1 MAADLESGT
10 VEDAELE
17 TSGAADPD
25 PELTGP
31 APQRWRAR
39 TATEMIVSG
48 LVGLFVSF
56 KLSIEAWELAGDPGL
71 DLACDITSHI
81 SCTTVA
87 KTWQATLLGFPNAFL
102 GILFE
107 GIVLTISVAVVAG
120 IRFPRWYMRCVET
133 LYTVAL
139 LFALWL
145 FTQSYFVIHALCPWC
160 LLITLTTTLVWVGLT
175 RMNVRDHVLPGTV
188 RLRWFVA
195 SGNDWI
201 ITIAFLVVLA
211 AMVLVRYIV

>member
-1 MAADLESGT
+1 MHEEQSVAADLESSGT
-10 VEDAELE
+10 VEL
-17 TSGAADPD
+17 D
-25 PELTGP
+25 PELAGP

-71 DLACDITSHI
+71 DLACDINERI
-81 SCTTVA
+81 SCVTVA
-87 KTWQATLLGFPNAFL
+87 STWQATLLGFPNAFL

-107 GIVLTISVAVVAG
+107 GVVLAISVATVAG
-120 IRFPRWYMRCVET
+120 VRFPRWYMRCAEA

-145 FTQSYFVIHALCPWC
+145 FSQSYFVIHALCPWC
-160 LLITLTTTLVWVGLT
+160 LLITVTTTLVWAGLT
-175 RMNVRDHVLPGTV
+175 RLNIRDHVLPGSA
-188 RLRWFVA
+188 RLRWFIA

-201 ITIAFLVVLA
+201 ITIAFLLVLA
-211 AMVLVRYIV
+211 GMVLVRYVIV

>member
-1 MAADLESGT
+1 MTADLESGT
-10 VEDAELE
+10 VEL
-17 TSGAADPD
+17 DPD
-25 PELTGP
+25 LTGP

-48 LVGLFVSF
+48 LLGLFVSF

-71 DLACDITSHI
+71 ELACDINERI
-81 SCTTVA
+81 SCVTVA
-87 KTWQATLLGFPNAFL
+87 QTWQATLLGFPNAFL

-107 GIVLTISVAVVAG
+107 GIVLAISVATVAG
-120 IRFPRWYMRCVET
+120 VRFPRWYMRCAEA

-160 LLITLTTTLVWVGLT
+160 LLITVTTTLVWAGLT
-175 RMNVRDHVLPGTV
+175 RMNVRDHVLPSSA
-188 RLRWFVA
+188 RMRWFVA

-201 ITIAFLVVLA
+201 ITIAVLLVLA
-211 AMVLVRYIV
+211 GMVLVRYILV

>member
-1 MAADLESGT
+1 MHEESSVAVDLESGT
-10 VEDAELE
+10 VEL
-17 TSGAADPD
+17 D

-56 KLSIEAWELAGDPGL
+56 TLSIEAWQLAGDPGL
-71 DLACDITSHI
+71 DLACDINERI
-81 SCTTVA
+81 SCVTVA
-87 KTWQATLLGFPNAFL
+87 TTWQATLLGFPNAFL

-107 GIVLTISVAVVAG
+107 GIVLAISVATVAG
-120 IRFPRWYMRCVET
+120 VRFPRWYMRCAEA

-145 FTQSYFVIHALCPWC
+145 FSQSYFVIHALCPWC
-160 LLITLTTTLVWVGLT
+160 LLITLTTTLVWAGLT
-175 RMNVRDHVLPGTV
+175 RLNIRDHVLPSGA
-188 RLRWFVA
+188 RLRWFIA

-201 ITIAFLVVLA
+201 ITIAFLLVLA
-211 AMVLVRYIV
+211 GMVLVRYVIA

>member
-1 MAADLESGT
+1 MHEESSVTADLESGT
-10 VEDAELE
+10 VEL
-17 TSGAADPD
+17 DPD
-25 PELTGP
+25 LTGP

-48 LVGLFVSF
+48 LLGLFVSF

-71 DLACDITSHI
+71 ELACDINERI
-81 SCTTVA
+81 SCVTVA
-87 KTWQATLLGFPNAFL
+87 QTWQATLLGFPNAFL

-107 GIVLTISVAVVAG
+107 GIVLAISVATVAG
-120 IRFPRWYMRCVET
+120 VRFPRWYMRCAEA

-160 LLITLTTTLVWVGLT
+160 LLITVTTTLVWAGLT
-175 RMNVRDHVLPGTV
+175 RMNVRDHVLPSSA
-188 RLRWFVA
+188 RMRWFVA

-201 ITIAFLVVLA
+201 ITIAVLLVLA
-211 AMVLVRYIV
+211 GMVLVRYILV